1 MDKEQKVRL
10 TPSNGFLRERPVD
23 LWSILYSNQLNYV
36 LLNNSVLYFTLI
48 QIAVKVQNIML
59 PEMFFEKY

>member
-36 LLNNSVLYFTLI
+36 LLYNSVLYFTLI

>member
-1 MDKEQKVRL
+1 MDKEKKVRL

-36 LLNNSVLYFTLI
+36 LLYNSVLYFTLI